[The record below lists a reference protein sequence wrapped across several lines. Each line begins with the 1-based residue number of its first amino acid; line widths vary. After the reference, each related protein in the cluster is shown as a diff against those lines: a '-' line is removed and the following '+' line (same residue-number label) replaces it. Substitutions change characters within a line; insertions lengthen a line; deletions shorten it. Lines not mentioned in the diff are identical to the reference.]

1 MWNIKFGAM
10 FDYYD
15 CMLAK
20 TIHEWHHFQNVHQ
33 RIFVWEKIWIIGI
46 TLNF

>member
-15 CMLAK
+15 CQAV
-20 TIHEWHHFQNVHQ
+20 TVVVHVVSVESFQFGSAS
-33 RIFVWEKIWIIGI
+33 R
-46 TLNF
+46 